1 MSSKTVGI
9 NKGLK
14 SLLDEVAYDGESVDA
29 TISRLLDQVDN
40 VDVCELDSTRA
51 NIHISEETFKRLNDA
66 KLFSTES
73 HISVIFRL
81 IQSQH

>member
-1 MSSKTVGI
+1 MSSKTVGV

-14 SLLDEVAYDGESVDA
+14 LLLDEVAYDGESVDA
-29 TISRLLDQVDN
+29 TISRLLDQVDD
-40 VDVCELDSTRA
+40 VDVCELDSTRS

-73 HISVIFRL
+73 YISVIFRL